1 MAQQSMAE
9 SVGLTLPL
17 PAFSGRI
24 KTFPGPQ
31 ATPAFTQQR
40 AAEVQREDQR
50 QNPRRLLIYT
60 DASKEAYQVHK
71 RDIYT
76 GEAVV
81 EWHTKL
87 SIAAGW
93 QEWNDRTGRM
103 DWKVKTQDMTHQL
116 LRGTWKVDRLEF
128 EALKIGVAHVAGPF
142 SKGISPS
149 ADEHG
154 NRIGSHSNPWV
165 EETGP
170 NITEVAVFT
179 DSDNALRFVRAPRRP
194 LQRVDA
200 FYGAEFAFRR
210 LRSAS
215 QDLINQGIGV
225 ELVWIPRDSVFGNIW
240 VDCWAKIARGIDPRR
255 ELECERRFRR
265 QPHWQ
270 LWWDEMEAQ
279 GRLDEFS

>member
-87 SIAAGW
+87 SIAVGW

-103 DWKVKTQDMTHQL
+103 DWKVMTQDMTHQL

-154 NRIGSHSNPWV
+154 NRIGSHSDSWV

-179 DSDNALRFVRAPRRP
+179 DSDNALRFVRAPRRR
-194 LQRVDA
+194 LRRVEA
-200 FYGAEFAFRR
+200 FYGVEFAFRR

-215 QDLINQGIGV
+215 QDLIN
-225 ELVWIPRDSVFGNIW
+225 
-240 VDCWAKIARGIDPRR
+240 
-255 ELECERRFRR
+255 
-265 QPHWQ
+265 
-270 LWWDEMEAQ
+270 
-279 GRLDEFS
+279 

>member
-1 MAQQSMAE
+1 MAQ

-17 PAFSGRI
+17 PAFPGRI
-24 KTFPGPQ
+24 YTFPGHQ

-40 AAEVQREDQR
+40 AAQVQREDQR

-60 DASKEAYQVHK
+60 DASKEAYPVQK

-76 GEAVV
+76 GLPVV
-81 EWHTKL
+81 KWHTKL
-87 SIAAGW
+87 SIAVGW

-128 EALKIGVAHVAGPF
+128 EALKIAVAHVAGPF
-142 SKGISPS
+142 SKGVSPS
-149 ADEHG
+149 SDEHG
-154 NRIGSHSNPWV
+154 YRIGSHSNSWV
-165 EETGP
+165 EENGP
-170 NITEVAVFT
+170 NITQVAVFT
-179 DSDNALRFVRAPRRP
+179 DSDNALRFVRAPRRR
-194 LQRVDA
+194 LQREAA

-215 QDLINQGIGV
+215 QDLINQGISV
-225 ELVWIPRDSVFGNIW
+225 ELVWIPPDSAFGNIW
-240 VDCWAKIARGIDPRR
+240 VDCWAKIARGVDPKR
-255 ELECERRFRR
+255 ELEWERRFDRP
-265 QPHWQ
+265 PHWK

-279 GRLDEFS
+279 GRHEEFS

>member
-87 SIAAGW
+87 SIAVGW

-103 DWKVKTQDMTHQL
+103 D
-116 LRGTWKVDRLEF
+116 WKVDRLEF

-154 NRIGSHSNPWV
+154 NRIGSHSDSWV

-179 DSDNALRFVRAPRRP
+179 DSDNALRFVRAPRRR
-194 LQRVDA
+194 LRRVEA
-200 FYGAEFAFRR
+200 FYGVEFAFRR

-215 QDLINQGIGV
+215 QDLIN
-225 ELVWIPRDSVFGNIW
+225 
-240 VDCWAKIARGIDPRR
+240 
-255 ELECERRFRR
+255 
-265 QPHWQ
+265 
-270 LWWDEMEAQ
+270 
-279 GRLDEFS
+279 